1 MTENP
6 IAEHSSFLPVWI
18 ENLGCGLEKVLR
30 VFADGYPF
38 CGRETRY
45 LESLGRWW
53 YSA

>member
-6 IAEHSSFLPVWI
+6 NADHLSFLPVWI
-18 ENLGCGLEKVLR
+18 ENLGRGLEKALR
-30 VFADGYPF
+30 VFADDCPF
-38 CGRETRY
+38 GGQETPC